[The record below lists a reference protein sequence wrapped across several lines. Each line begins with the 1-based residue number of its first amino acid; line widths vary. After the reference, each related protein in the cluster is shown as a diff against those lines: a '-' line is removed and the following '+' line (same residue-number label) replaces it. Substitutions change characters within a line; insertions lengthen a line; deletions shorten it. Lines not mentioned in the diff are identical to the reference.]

1 MGEKDNRF
9 SYKDGITLREYID
22 TRLEAIEK
30 ASELAAKLLDV
41 RLESMNEFRNALK
54 DQSGQFVMRS
64 ECGIRKQ
71 SVDGDIRILREY
83 KAALEGKASHLYVSI
98 TLIIA
103 LLSLFVGVVGLLIK
117 FH

>member
-1 MGEKDNRF
+1 MSVTDNRF
-9 SYKDGITLREYID
+9 TYKDGVTLKEYIES
-22 TRLEAIEK
+22 RLDATEK
-30 ASELAAKLLDV
+30 ATELAAKLLDT
-41 RLESMNEFRNALK
+41 RLESMNEFRAAMR
-54 DQSGQFVMRS
+54 DQINQFVMRS

-71 SVDGDIRILREY
+71 SVDNDIRILREY

-103 LLSLFVGVVGLLIK
+103 LLSLFVGVIGLLIK